1 MSSPPSEEEEG
12 GERMEGY
19 RTVELPDPDATAPF
33 ECSFDDFAR
42 DRSASAD
49 ADADASDASFVPH
62 AEFALATNDPDDPD
76 DQEMLTR
83 NALSLLRALIPA
95 WTSNGWDDVLDVTL
109 TPMTGGVTNA
119 LWLASPLQG
128 EEYYTEKLPGYREP
142 HATHAP
148 VVLRVFGD
156 ATARFLEPFPRT
168 TEHEA
173 LEEITAAGF
182 GAKCLGTF
190 VNGRAEAYLPN
201 VRPLTPREMAD
212 PIVAAA
218 IAREVARFHRVKCA
232 ARGFDPEREEEKAGG
247 GGGGGGAAGT
257 SEKTSSG
264 SALFARIRSWLE
276 NAISWKFET
285 EEADVEIALANDKTR
300 VAMRLE
306 ELKVEIDEL
315 ERECAAANSREA
327 LCHSDLLC
335 GNFLVPE
342 SWNASGAAVI
352 TSPPPSMTLIDFE
365 YVLPAPRGFD
375 LANHFCE
382 HAGFECDWAALP
394 DADFKRSF
402 CAAYLYGAK
411 GEDLSGGG
419 HDAGPDAV
427 ESLVRE
433 ADAFTAVSHL
443 HWGLWGVM
451 QATSSTRNKAF
462 DYVAYARKR
471 IDAFRASRATAR
483 SNAKELRFGDGAR
496 AGDFKDRTGDFVA
509 LRKAAKAKAAAAA
522 AAAAKEGGGE

>member
-42 DRSASAD
+42 DRAASAD

-62 AEFALATNDPDDPD
+62 AEFVLATNDPDDPD

-128 EEYYTEKLPGYREP
+128 EEYYTEKLPGYKEP

-232 ARGFDPEREEEKAGG
+232 ARGFDPESAAKAK
-247 GGGGGGAAGT
+247 AKASSDSDSD
-257 SEKTSSG
+257 SETAET

-285 EEADVEIALANDKTR
+285 EEADVETALAGDAAR

-306 ELKVEIDEL
+306 ELRADVDEL
-315 ERECAAANSREA
+315 ERECAAARSREA
-327 LCHSDLLC
+327 LCHSDLLRRVLVTPVPIRPRRR
-335 GNFLVPE
+335 GARRSLRTFLPGR
-342 SWNASGAAVI
+342 AS
-352 TSPPPSMTLIDFE
+352 L
-365 YVLPAPRGFD
+365 RQ
-375 LANHFCE
+375 
-382 HAGFECDWAALP
+382 
-394 DADFKRSF
+394 
-402 CAAYLYGAK
+402 
-411 GEDLSGGG
+411 
-419 HDAGPDAV
+419 AGP
-427 ESLVRE
+427 SLSIPTRL
-433 ADAFTAVSHL
+433 DAF
-443 HWGLWGVM
+443 
-451 QATSSTRNKAF
+451 QTRF
-462 DYVAYARKR
+462 
-471 IDAFRASRATAR
+471 
-483 SNAKELRFGDGAR
+483 
-496 AGDFKDRTGDFVA
+496 
-509 LRKAAKAKAAAAA
+509 
-522 AAAAKEGGGE
+522 